1 MDLSARPPALG
12 GLLTGV
18 VCGAV
23 TSAPGPSSV
32 QISGL
37 GLASGTAVGAVA
49 VPACDDRIEH
59 VGQAFDGVAVEAR
72 LEDALRRL
80 ERNPGPAPFRPRLS
94 LARLRGGPCRATEP
108 ASQHGIKPM
117 LERIPGRRRRQGHA
131 CGAPLRGLR
140 SLTATTTR
148 NRAYDRFDAALHAR
162 PNPSPKPS
170 TKSGQAQ
177 AMQGSKLIKP

>member
-1 MDLSARPPALG
+1 MTNRRASRAASTPRLP
-12 GLLTGV
+12 
-18 VCGAV
+18 
-23 TSAPGPSSV
+23 SAPAAGRPAYGHRWARSAMRMTTPCARASSPRWNA
-32 QISGL
+32 SSW
-37 GLASGTAVGAVA
+37 LAGASI
-49 VPACDDRIEH
+49 PRP
-59 VGQAFDGVAVEAR
+59 
-72 LEDALRRL
+72 RR
-80 ERNPGPAPFRPRLS
+80 RWRSSASSRAGKSAPAPFRPRLS
-94 LARLRGGPCRATEP
+94 LARRLRGGPCRAAEP
-108 ASQHGIKPM
+108 ASQPGIKPM

-177 AMQGSKLIKP
+177 SAA